1 MFIILFGFYV
11 LFVTYKFEFCV
22 IIKPTGAWPTIQ
34 TYSKKIENLNYYYY
48 FYFLLKKL
56 HNEIIV
62 NGVVANL
69 LNSGRCFWAVIGL
82 AHVSQGI

>member
-22 IIKPTGAWPTIQ
+22 IIKPTGTWPTIQ

-48 FYFLLKKL
+48 FFIIKK
-56 HNEIIV
+56 V
-62 NGVVANL
+62 T
-69 LNSGRCFWAVIGL
+69 
-82 AHVSQGI
+82 